1 MRIRKQKTQ
10 LRYIVKFG
18 LFACFIILIT
28 VFLSCKEDYS
38 FKNTAIDG
46 TPFDPN
52 IPVEVGT
59 IYPDSGGYKTP
70 FVIKGNNFGTDI
82 SKIKVVFNGD
92 RIAPLVRSNGS
103 LIYGIMPK
111 QEDGHNTVSVQIEGE
126 EVVESPTKFR
136 YVKIE
141 QVSTLAG
148 KGGTKGYVDG
158 TLVES
163 RFAYMIGINMVTGNN
178 LIVCEIKDD
187 KGAQKRVRMIS
198 QDENKVVTLMSGYGM
213 CHPAVTKD
221 RTKAYSIEYT
231 KPHTVFVFD
240 QSNAWAGKR
249 LLASLIDKD
258 GNAITGDIYSCALD
272 DEEKFL
278 YFRDHSGKFGR
289 IEIAHP
295 ANVEILNANCGTADK
310 NISYLA
316 WSTMDQCF
324 YLSVQNSQGIYKV
337 SRDGQTVERYA
348 GFNGIGSEDGPRLN
362 ASFKNPAGMA
372 FDTDGNIYLADAGG
386 MTLRRINRFDGL
398 VTTVAG
404 NYGKNTNLDGPP
416 LEATLNYPYAICVD
430 DGGSFYIAEGWGYSV
445 RKYAIE

>member
-1 MRIRKQKTQ
+1 MKNLNVRLRHVIQ
-10 LRYIVKFG
+10 LS
-18 LFACFIILIT
+18 LFVCITFVLIGG
-28 VFLSCKEDYS
+28 FLSCKEDYT
-38 FKNTAIDG
+38 FRNTSIDG
-46 TPFDPN
+46 TPFDPDR
-52 IPVEVGT
+52 PVEVGT

-70 FVIKGNNFGTDI
+70 FVIKGDNFGTDI
-82 SKIKVVFNGD
+82 SKIKVVFNGH
-92 RIAPLVRSNGS
+92 RVAPLVRSNGS

-111 QEDGHNTVSVQIEGE
+111 QDDGFNTVSVEVEGAE
-126 EVVESPTKFR
+126 AVESPTKFR

-163 RFAYMIGINMVTGNN
+163 RFAYMVGINMVTGNN

-213 CHPAVTKD
+213 GHLAVTKD
-221 RTKAYSIEYT
+221 RTKAYAIELS
-231 KPHTVFVFD
+231 KPHAVFCFD
-240 QSNAWAGKR
+240 QSNVWAGKR
-249 LLASLIDKD
+249 LLASLIDKN
-258 GNAITGDIYSCALD
+258 GNAVTGDIYSCALD

-295 ANVEILNANCGTADK
+295 ANVEILNPNCATADK

-316 WSTMDQCF
+316 WNSADKCF

-337 SRDGQTVERYA
+337 SHDGQTVERYA
-348 GFNGIGSEDGPRLN
+348 GFNGIGSVDGPRLD

-372 FDTDGNIYLADAGG
+372 FDADGNIYLADAGG
-386 MTLRRINRFDGL
+386 MTLRKINRFDGL

-404 NYGKNTNLDGPP
+404 QYTKNTNIDGPP
-416 LEATLNYPYAICVD
+416 LEATLNYPYDICVD
-430 DGGSFYIAEGWGYSV
+430 DDGSFYIAEGWGYSV